1 MEEAAGVREVEAAV
15 MGGLVEKEVM
25 VVVGVVLAEEEDG
38 TTVQAV
44 DSAAGVVVVAVV
56 SATIVAGWV
65 ISRGIVIGEMA
76 VRLLAVEG
84 VVDTAVV
91 GVMAAAAAA
100 AAAVV
105 VVTIVEIQ
113 DILLGIVKMKANEES
128 GSSFKRYLHLF

>member
-65 ISRGIVIGEMA
+65 IWRGIVIGEMA

-91 GVMAAAAAA
+91 GVMAA